1 MKIFDFINVPLGYV
15 IRFLAE
21 TFGGNF
27 AAAVFMF
34 TLLIDIVL
42 IPLTIKSQKST
53 VQQLRIKPKMDEI
66 KKRYGDDRQKL
77 AEAQQKLYQT
87 EGVSLSGG
95 CLPMVIRLGLLMI
108 IYVLILSPLT
118 YMSGADKN
126 KVDNVTAAV
135 TESMTRIEKED
146 PELYKEIDEA
156 ISWESTKKNPT
167 NQLAIIKFIRD
178 DTGIDRKIFTEEEY
192 AKIKGDLD
200 DVRAKDRDSGIN
212 YKLLGIDLTDIPKF
226 NLDIF
231 KYFDRTWLL
240 PIGAFAAQMLMSFVS
255 MRINKINNPDAPS
268 MAGMMI
274 AMPLVSLFIGFKF
287 PGGVCFYWI
296 CSSIVGGI
304 IQAGVQAF
312 YGPQKLLARTRAK
325 ELCKQCE
332 FEEKQL
338 QKFDGTVDGENNIF

>member
-1 MKIFDFINVPLGYV
+1 MKIFDFINIPLGYV
-15 IRFLAE
+15 MRFLAE
-21 TFGGNF
+21 VFGGNF

-34 TLLIDIVL
+34 TLLIDVAL

-53 VQQLRIKPKMDEI
+53 VQQLRIKPKMDEL
-66 KKRYGDDRQKL
+66 KKRYGDDRQKF
-77 AEAQQKLYQT
+77 AEAQQKLYQN

-108 IYVLILSPLT
+108 IYTLILSPLT
-118 YMSGADKN
+118 YMSGADKT

-135 TESMTRIEKED
+135 SQAMNRIESED
-146 PELYKEIDEA
+146 PELYEEVKST
-156 ISWESTKKNPT
+156 ISWESAAKNSA
-167 NQLAIIKFIRD
+167 NQLGIIKFIRD
-178 DTGIDRKIFTEEEY
+178 DTGIDRKIFTDEEY
-192 AKIKGDLD
+192 AEIKDDLD
-200 DVRAKDRDSGIN
+200 DVRAKDKKAGIN
-212 YKLLGIDLTDIPKF
+212 YELFGIDLTDKPVF

-231 KYFDRTWLL
+231 KYFNRTWLL

-268 MAGMMI
+268 MAGMMLT
-274 AMPLVSLFIGFKF
+274 MPLVSLFIGFTF

-296 CSSIVGGI
+296 CSSIVGGV

-325 ELCKQCE
+325 ELAKQCE
-332 FEEKQL
+332 FEAKQL
-338 QKFDGTVDGENNIF
+338 QKFNGNSNGENDIF